1 MKTIL
6 MLQAAILLSLYG
18 LLTGCEGAVFTVKTH
33 PPETPPA
40 GSRGNQQSTIEPQQL
55 PAPAGML
62 GAAIGLN
69 WARRLR
75 RRIRGS
81 R

>member
-6 MLQAAILLSLYG
+6 MLQAAIVLGLYG
-18 LLTGCEGAVFTVKTH
+18 LLTGCEGAAFTVKTH
-33 PPETPPA
+33 PIETPPG
-40 GSRGNQQSTIEPQQL
+40 GSRGNQQSIEPQQL

-62 GAAIGLN
+62 GAAVGLG

>member
-1 MKTIL
+1 

-33 PPETPPA
+33 PPETPTA
-40 GSRGNQQSTIEPQQL
+40 DSNTQQA
-55 PAPAGML
+55 PAPAAAL
-62 GAAIGLN
+62 GAAIGLG

-75 RRIRGS
+75 RRIRKS